1 MTELKQNSL
10 SIVDR
15 CYQYMVDNKITN
27 LNVYDFIDY
36 IKPQINLSEDEF
48 NTQMSYF
55 YTDLNLDGRFVCVED
70 GSWTLKDNL
79 TVEDF
84 MNFVEPSIHKF
95 ELEDEEEIKLLE
107 DEEDV
112 TDDVDELLED
122 EEGDDSEEDYYE
134 LNDEGIVSK
143 YKINPEDEEF

>member
-1 MTELKQNSL
+1 MTELRQNSL

-15 CYQYMVDNKITN
+15 CYQYMVDNNITN

-36 IKPQINLSEDEF
+36 IKPQLNLPEEEF
-48 NTQMSYF
+48 EIQMSYF

-70 GSWTLKDNL
+70 GSWTLKDSL
-79 TVEDF
+79 SVEDF

-122 EEGDDSEEDYYE
+122 EEGDDSEDDYYE